1 MVNLLPRG
9 ITYPSSSSFPFIL
22 ACFFSVSFRFFF
34 SHEQQKLEDIG
45 GGIFMHVYAVDIII
59 DDDEPTFYP
68 LIGRGTQGDR
78 DVITGL
84 PNSTDLSHSHAPT
97 KASGYMDKVAIV
109 SMEEG
114 ITARAGSLIGDCT
127 ALLRMY
133 LE

>member
-1 MVNLLPRG
+1 LFL
-9 ITYPSSSSFPFIL
+9 F
-22 ACFFSVSFRFFF
+22 CFFSVFF

-133 LE
+133 LL